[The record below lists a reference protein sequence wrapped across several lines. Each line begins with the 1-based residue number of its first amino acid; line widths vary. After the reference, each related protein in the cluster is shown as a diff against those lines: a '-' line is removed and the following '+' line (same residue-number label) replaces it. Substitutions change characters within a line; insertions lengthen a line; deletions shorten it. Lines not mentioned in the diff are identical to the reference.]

1 MADLTRRGF
10 LAQMS
15 ITGVGIAGGL
25 GLRQMLLSPH
35 GEPQGESSPSVT
47 TSLLPNT
54 PTMGAP
60 ATGLSLD
67 TVSLA
72 GPMVLHVRD
81 VATAEI
87 AMMVGTQ
94 ELIYRDPE
102 LVSRLVKTAASAN
115 TAEG

>member
-25 GLRQMLLSPH
+25 GLRQMLLAR
-35 GEPQGESSPSVT
+35 GESPT
-47 TSLLPNT
+47 APFAPSLLP
-54 PTMGAP
+54 AP
-60 ATGLSLD
+60 ASSAPSPGTMASLGA
-67 TVSLA
+67 VSLA

-81 VATAEI
+81 LATAEI

-115 TAEG
+115 PAEG

>member
-25 GLRQMLLSPH
+25 GLRQMLLPRQQDTSA
-35 GEPQGESSPSVT
+35 T
-47 TSLLPNT
+47 TSLAAVAQA
-54 PTMGAP
+54 PTSP
-60 ATGLSLD
+60 AATLSLD
-67 TVSLA
+67 AVSLA
-72 GPMVLHVRD
+72 GPMVIYVRD
-81 VATAEI
+81 VASAEI

-102 LVSRLVKTAASAN
+102 LVSRLVKTAASAGGM
-115 TAEG
+115 EG